1 MAGLASLLKDPNYT
15 GANDATKQAI
25 FDKFAPQ
32 DPNFSGANAETQ
44 LAIRSKFGLSAPVA
58 AQPVSEIPSGPRAM
72 GTAADQIPGYGGAV
86 PAAQSQ
92 LTGTQQAYQTARPF
106 IAPTAEMLGTLGGSV
121 LGGVAG
127 AAGGPVG
134 SALGITGGAG
144 LGYGMAKEAMKLGDI
159 YLGGQTPEQAQTQP
173 MRNVAEGAAF
183 EVAGRGLGQVL
194 GKAGGALASLK
205 NVPQQRAARLAQ
217 TALGK
222 DLPEVVNALR
232 SAPPNAS
239 VAELTAKIE
248 NPTWQALVKDS
259 LEKDPQFVRKLRLTD
274 ARESRNVLSEL
285 AGGVNA
291 AEIRATNELAKSNLN
306 VITTP
311 MRETA
316 LKRANLGKFVADE
329 AGARQ
334 ANDMAV
340 MVGSGGKID
349 PQQFIAQATGA
360 EKALRSVG
368 VKPLEGG
375 ALASRISA
383 IPNNPSLAEN
393 DLIEGATKK
402 VAEGIRRWT
411 SDGGVIDAN
420 ALEAIR
426 KNSVNAAI
434 ANLRPGAD
442 ATSQRN
448 LAAGVMSK
456 IKPMIDDAIEGAGG
470 AGWRD
475 YLTRHAQGMQD
486 INAKKLTGEAA
497 RLWKKSPDEFV
508 RLVQNESPEVVE
520 KFLGPGNY
528 NIATNLAD
536 ETMDVLRSQAN
547 KHLTQLSVK
556 EQATEGSKALTELV
570 KQQMGVFRVPGYLN
584 FWATTSNRALGQIEE
599 KLGASAMRKL
609 TAAMKT
615 PEGARDLLA
624 TMPNKERVAFLK
636 MLSDPSSLTGKS
648 AGAAMA
654 GATNAL
660 TPADEN
666 QNAMNERP
674 R

>member
-1 MAGLASLLKDPNYT
+1 
-15 GANDATKQAI
+15 
-25 FDKFAPQ
+25 
-32 DPNFSGANAETQ
+32 
-44 LAIRSKFGLSAPVA
+44 
-58 AQPVSEIPSGPRAM
+58 M

-86 PAAQSQ
+86 PDAQSQ

-144 LGYGMAKEAMKLGDI
+144 LGYGMAKETMKLGDI

-194 GKAGGALASLK
+194 SKAGSAIAGLRNA
-205 NVPQQRAARLAQ
+205 PQQRAARLAQ

-239 VAELTAKIE
+239 VAQLTAKIE
-248 NPTWQALVKDS
+248 NPTWQALVKET

-274 ARESRNVLSEL
+274 ARESRNILSEL

-306 VITTP
+306 AITTP

-316 LKRANLGKFVADE
+316 LSRANLGRDVAAFEAQAGKLSADATQKVSDVRRLIKAGDLAEAAGRLELIKKGVPVGFTKFTYKGELAKMAD
-329 AGARQ
+329 
-334 ANDMAV
+334 DW
-340 MVGSGGKID
+340 
-349 PQQFIAQATGA
+349 ATGA
-360 EKALRSVG
+360 ANASLDLGQGARFAQGAADSLRSVG
-368 VKPLEGG
+368 IKPLEGRSLVKNISN
-375 ALASRISA
+375 LANKPEFA
-383 IPNNPSLAEN
+383 GN
-393 DLIEGATKK
+393 DLISGAAKN
-402 VAEGIRRWT
+402 VADDILKWT
-411 SDGGVIDAN
+411 NSGGVIDVV

-426 KNSVNAAI
+426 KNSVNATI
-434 ANLRPGAD
+434 QQLRPGAD
-442 ATSQRN
+442 ATAQRN

-470 AGWRD
+470 VGWRD

-497 RLWKKSPDEFV
+497 KLWKKSPDEFV

-528 NIATNLAD
+528 NIATELAE

-547 KHLTQLSVK
+547 KHLTQLSVN
-556 EQATEGSKALTELV
+556 EQATEGGKALAELV
-570 KQQMGVFRVPGYLN
+570 KQQLGVFRVPGYLN
-584 FWATTSNRALGQIEE
+584 FWATTSNRALGQIETR
-599 KLGASAMRKL
+599 LGVSTVRKL
-609 TAAMKT
+609 TEAMKT

-624 TMPNKERVAFLK
+624 TMPNKDRIALLK
-636 MLSDPSSLTGKS
+636 MLSDPTSIAGKS
-648 AGAAMA
+648 AGATMV
-654 GATNAL
+654 GVTNAL

-666 QNAMNERP
+666 QNALNERP